1 MSSKIFISYR
11 REDTAANALGIG
23 QYLEHQFGH
32 KNVFIDVD
40 MRAGAK
46 FPDVLQQR
54 LAECKVVLVLIGPGW
69 LNAHDEQGR
78 RRLDNPDDW
87 VRLEIAHALKRSVT
101 VIPVRINGAALPT
114 RDELPDDI
122 RGLLDHQAT
131 SVTTTGFRNEMAG
144 LARDIRAIPSAHAW
158 RRLAPVAASVFVVLA
173 ASALIYS
180 FGSQRLL
187 QHPTAQ
193 TPPSATAQTPPSAN
207 HGAIWS
213 SKPGEWVMFAWN
225 NTPAAYYFK
234 PSSVKMFGDK
244 LVYTERVALKITNE
258 TEPSNQTAAY
268 QDDEAILGCKTPTW
282 AEAEVT
288 SYNRAGEVISHFK
301 RFDPSTDDLSS
312 VGQPLAP
319 TSIAV
324 IAHHLLCNEQL
335 RTPLLTKQQSRAMKL
350 SFLSPF
356 ASGDRDIFHSVPEP
370 TGDRG
375 FPFSAVLVTKFHKE
389 QALAGIFPG
398 QTILGLPPS
407 YSTTAE
413 SVRIDCVGRSAE
425 FAKTDYYDAENNLIY
440 VFAPVSVQ
448 PVWIKGG
455 SPVALLAD
463 LACTPKTHEG
473 TYEGTN
479 TSTYKSGGEAEQ
491 KITINVLQS
500 GDDLTVSFQTPTGG
514 RGKGQG
520 KLSGDAVNSLTLQS
534 TVPECPG
541 SYTGSLK
548 FAGDTMSWSFEGS
561 DCGGSMEGRGTAK
574 RTKA

>member
-1 MSSKIFISYR
+1 MASKIFISYR

-69 LNAHDEQGR
+69 LKAHDEQGR

-114 RDELPDDI
+114 RDQLPDDI

-158 RRLAPVAASVFVVLA
+158 RRLAAMAASVLVVLA

-180 FGSQRLL
+180 VGLQKLQRR
-187 QHPTAQ
+187 PNVQ
-193 TPPSATAQTPPSAN
+193 TPPSAKEV
-207 HGAIWS
+207 AIWS
-213 SKPGEWVMFAWN
+213 STPGEWVMFATN
-225 NTPAAYYFK
+225 NTPAAVYFK

-244 LVYTERVALKITNE
+244 LVYTARWPLKIIND
-258 TEPSNQTAAY
+258 PSNQTVVY
-268 QDDEAILGCKTPTW
+268 QDEEAIIDCKT
-282 AEAEVT
+282 AKYAQAEVT
-288 SYNRAGEVISHFK
+288 YYNKVGEVISHFK
-301 RFDPSTDDLSS
+301 RLDPSTADVSS
-312 VGQPLAP
+312 VGQPVAP
-319 TSIAV
+319 TSIAAV
-324 IAHHLLCNEQL
+324 AQHLLCNEQL
-335 RTPLLTKQQSRAMKL
+335 KTPLLRKQQSTGMKL
-350 SFLSPF
+350 SFL
-356 ASGDRDIFHSVPEP
+356 ASTDRGDGDIFHSTVEP
-370 TGDRG
+370 NADKG
-375 FPFSAVLVTKFHKE
+375 FPFSTVLVTKFHKD
-389 QALAGIFPG
+389 QASAGLFPG

-407 YSTTAE
+407 YLTAAGPLQMDCAGR
-413 SVRIDCVGRSAE
+413 RIE
-425 FAKTDYYDAENNLIY
+425 LAKTEYYDAENNLIA
-440 VFAPVSVQ
+440 VVAPIGIE
-448 PVWIKGG
+448 PVDVKER
-455 SPVALLAD
+455 SQLTLLLD
-463 LACTPKTHEG
+463 SICVEG

-479 TSTYKSGGEAEQ
+479 TSNYKSGGEGEQ
-491 KITINVLQS
+491 KITIHVIQS

-514 RGKGQG
+514 QGKGDG
-520 KLSGDAVNSLTLQS
+520 KLLGDTVKSLTLQS
-534 TVPECPG
+534 TAPGCPG

-548 FAGDTMSWSFEGS
+548 FAGNTMSWSFEGS
-561 DCGGSMEGRGTAK
+561 DCGGPMEGRGTAK
-574 RTKA
+574 RTKT